1 MSYTPFCYALS
12 SLSISNCP
20 HRAGSSSGDQWFHP
34 YGEAVM
40 IDEPFYRRS
49 LASGDQW
56 FHPYGEAVMIDE
68 TIITNSLLVIHLIL
82 HTTK

>member
-1 MSYTPFCYALS
+1 MIDEPFYRR
-12 SLSISNCP
+12 SL
-20 HRAGSSSGDQWFHP
+20 ASGDQWFHP

-56 FHPYGEAVMIDE
+56 FHPYGEAVMINE